1 MTAHHIKLQSS
12 VGDFSPEF
20 VERLPVLEKAMREHG
35 LDPSAFVIATN
46 MAQSTFLP
54 IAFRPDGNLLE
65 YTVFVKDRSFTVT
78 QPNDMRFLEYF
89 YELCVPRSIRETH
102 IRRCIRPNKNWTR
115 CSAAPRAGS
124 TNRFSNADSACP

>member
-20 VERLPVLEKAMREHG
+20 VERLPALEKAMRDHG
-35 LDPSAFVIATN
+35 LDPSAFVIARN

-78 QPNDMRFLEYF
+78 QANDMRFLEYF
-89 YELCVPRSIRETH
+89 YELCVPPEHKTDPHSTLHTTEQKLDSLFGHAARWL
-102 IRRCIRPNKNWTR
+102 NK
-115 CSAAPRAGS
+115 PI
-124 TNRFSNADSACP
+124 